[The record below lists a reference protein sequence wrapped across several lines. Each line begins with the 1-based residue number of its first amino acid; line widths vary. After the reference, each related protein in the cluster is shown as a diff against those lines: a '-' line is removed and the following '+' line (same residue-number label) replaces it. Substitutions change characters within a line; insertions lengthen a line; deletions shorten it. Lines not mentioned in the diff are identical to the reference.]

1 VRLRAE
7 IEVEFDCAD
16 EQSGLELLSELVAAS
31 ENVVNIIQA
40 AGAARNYAWRVK
52 DVHLSEDA

>member
-16 EQSGLELLSELVAAS
+16 EQSGLEVLTELVATS
-31 ENVVNIIQA
+31 ENVVNIIQV

>member
-1 VRLRAE
+1 
-7 IEVEFDCAD
+7 VEFDCAD